1 MTYYQIFLAGKA
13 VPATNGSKFR
23 TPKLISKSLRMENGI
38 PKLMGILNVTPDSFH
53 ADSRYDAVEEATEKA
68 IQMWNQGA
76 TWIDIGGES
85 TRPNAQPVSIEEELN
100 RVIPVIESIR
110 EKNGEGLISIDT
122 RNVEVA
128 IKAIEAGADLVND
141 VSGLKSKEMFDF
153 VVENKVPV
161 CIMHMQNNPLN
172 MQENP
177 VYDDVIQDVSNEL
190 TITVQRMLDLGYPS
204 DLICIDPGIGFG
216 KTHSHNLALLRAG
229 RDLLRDLDCSILW
242 GVSRKSIIGKIC
254 EAEDTNERLA
264 GTLGS
269 TALAFNYGID
279 LLRVHDVKENS
290 DLLKV
295 MNEIHNRPN
304 A

>member
-1 MTYYQIFLAGKA
+1 MTYYQIFLAGKV
-13 VPATNGSKFR
+13 VPATNGSNFR
-23 TPKLISKSLRMENGI
+23 TPKLISQSLRIENGI

-68 IQMWNQGA
+68 LQMWKQGA

-122 RNVEVA
+122 RNAEVA

-204 DLICIDPGIGFG
+204 DLVCIDPGIGFG

-229 RDLLRDLDCSILW
+229 RDLLGDLDCSILW
-242 GVSRKSIIGKIC
+242 GVSRKSMIGKIC
-254 EAEDTNERLA
+254 EAEDTNDRLA

-269 TALAFNYGID
+269 TALAYNYGID

-295 MNEIHNRPN
+295 MNEIQSRPN